1 MATQLSPEELDDIKD
16 TFSLFDRKG
25 DNKVACE
32 QVGDILRA
40 CNLNPTLDTIKK
52 VTEDK
57 PRDHR
62 FTCEQFIPMYNDA
75 AKSKDQGTIDD
86 YLEGLKVFDKENN
99 GEISSAELR
108 HVLTTLGER
117 LTEDE
122 VEAVLAGFEDAAG
135 NVNYEDW
142 CNHVMTLPTYN

>member
-1 MATQLSPEELDDIKD
+1 MSLSQEEIDDIKD

-25 DNKVACE
+25 DNKASCD

-40 CNLNPTLDTIKK
+40 MGLNPTLDTIKK
-52 VTEDK
+52 VTGGKEK
-57 PRDHR
+57 KTRIT
-62 FTCEQFIPMYNDA
+62 FEEFLPMYGDA
-75 AKSKDQGTIDD
+75 SKSKDQGTLDD
-86 YLEGLKVFDKENN
+86 YMEGLKVFDKENN

-108 HVLTTLGER
+108 HVLTNLGER

-135 NVNYEDW
+135 NVAYEDW
-142 CNHVMTLPTYN
+142 LKHVMLPPQYE